1 MANRVRE
8 IKHAQREALIYK
20 EISNLFV
27 RITYDEKE
35 LTSLYVNRV
44 SLSPDR
50 SNCTVYFQTLG
61 GLEDFDAKFS
71 KLILYKP
78 SLRTALSKTLH
89 GRYVP
94 DLVFKYD
101 DKFDKQRR
109 VEDLMDRLKDEG
121 KL

>member
-20 EISNLFV
+20 ELSSLFIRV
-27 RITYDEKE
+27 AYDEK
-35 LTSLYVNRV
+35 LLASLYVNRV

-61 GLEDFDAKFS
+61 GIEDFEAKLRT
-71 KLILYKP
+71 LILYKP

-101 DKFDKQRR
+101 DKFDEQRR

>member
-1 MANRVRE
+1 MVNRVRE

-20 EISNLFV
+20 EISHLFV
-27 RITYDEKE
+27 RITYDEKV
-35 LTSLYVNRV
+35 LSSLYVTRV

-50 SNCTVYFQTLG
+50 SNCTIFFQTLG
-61 GLEDFDAKFS
+61 GLADFET
-71 KLILYKP
+71 KLPTLVLYKP
-78 SLRTALSKTLH
+78 SLRTALSKNLH

-101 DKFDKQRR
+101 EQFDKQRH
-109 VEDLMDRLKDEG
+109 VEDLMDKLKEEG

>member
-1 MANRVRE
+1 MVNRVRE

-20 EISNLFV
+20 EISNLFIRV
-27 RITYDEKE
+27 TYDEKL

-50 SNCTVYFQTLG
+50 SRCTIYFQTLG
-61 GLEDFDAKFS
+61 GLDDFQAKLPT
-71 KLILYKP
+71 LILYKP
-78 SLRTALSKTLH
+78 SLRTALSKILH

-94 DLVFKYD
+94 DLIFKYD
-101 DKFDKQRR
+101 EAFDKQRH
-109 VEDLMDRLKDEG
+109 VEDLMDKLKDEG